1 MKAILKIILKIGVRK
16 LLNHALSWM
25 TSCRKKFAKI
35 YFLLFSIIFYF
46 LSFPCCVSSKNHQV
60 LFAVIYRNTV
70 NNIYQKIV
78 NFTELRNVVLTSST
92 IIHHFENSQLIFTW
106 HNMASMCAKS
116 HCHTISSLEN
126 TRLGHFCPAPPP
138 PPNKICYP
146 RYPK

>member
-1 MKAILKIILKIGVRK
+1 M
-16 LLNHALSWM
+16 
-25 TSCRKKFAKI
+25 
-35 YFLLFSIIFYF
+35 
-46 LSFPCCVSSKNHQV
+46 
-60 LFAVIYRNTV
+60 
-70 NNIYQKIV
+70 V

-126 TRLGHFCPAPPP
+126 TRLGHFCPPPP

-146 RYPK
+146 RYPKQNKVKIIAK